1 MLAVRLPE
9 NLENELNR
17 FSKITCKTK
26 TDIVKE
32 ALKLFFET
40 ESKKEQRSPY
50 ELGQDLFGRYGSGK
64 DDLSTTYKQKLK
76 NKLNEKYHTH

>member
-17 FSKITCKTK
+17 FSKISSKTK

-76 NKLNEKYHTH
+76 NKLNEKYYTN

>member
-17 FSKITCKTK
+17 FSKIYRKTK

-32 ALKLFFET
+32 ALKLFFEI

>member
-9 NLENELNR
+9 NLEKELNR
-17 FSKITCKTK
+17 FSKISRKTK

-32 ALKLFFET
+32 ALKLFFES

-50 ELGQDLFGRYGSGK
+50 ELGQELFGRYGSGK